1 MEYEYVSGYDVLAD
15 GATELVVAYPKETQS
30 YAMTEF
36 EVTQWADR
44 VGITKYG
51 TVEGQ
56 IKKLYEEVDELRDA
70 WVDSNREELR
80 DAIGDVMVVLVMI
93 GLLTD
98 NDLRQCFHEAAQI
111 VTKRKGEMRADGIF
125 YKEQQ

>member
-1 MEYEYVSGYDVLAD
+1 MA
-15 GATELVVAYPKETQS
+15 KETQS

-56 IKKLYEEVDELRDA
+56 LKKLYEEVDE
-70 WVDSNREELR
+70 VR
-80 DAIGDVMVVLVMI
+80 DAIKSGDMAEFRDGIGDVVTVLVMLC
-93 GLLTD
+93 LLKD
-98 NDLRQCFHEAAQI
+98 VDLRQCFYEAANV
-111 VTKRKGEMRADGIF
+111 VTKRKGEMKADGIF
-125 YKEQQ
+125 YKAI

>member
-1 MEYEYVSGYDVLAD
+1 M
-15 GATELVVAYPKETQS
+15 ETQS
-30 YAMTEF
+30 FAQTEF
-36 EVTQWADR
+36 EVTQWANK
-44 VGITKYG
+44 VGITQHG

-80 DAIGDVMVVLVMI
+80 DAIGDCLVVLVMI
-93 GLLTD
+93 SLLTD

-111 VTKRKGEMRADGIF
+111 VTKRKGQMKADGIF
-125 YKEQQ
+125 YKDAA